1 MSHSPIPR
9 NRITSDKDWDIHYQ
23 KVDRM
28 YLAINSLREENNNLQ
43 FRLEIKSK
51 KCEELEKMYNEAC
64 EVTLEYQ
71 SEFQKMFES
80 LNE

>member
-1 MSHSPIPR
+1 
-9 NRITSDKDWDIHYQ
+9 
-23 KVDRM
+23 M